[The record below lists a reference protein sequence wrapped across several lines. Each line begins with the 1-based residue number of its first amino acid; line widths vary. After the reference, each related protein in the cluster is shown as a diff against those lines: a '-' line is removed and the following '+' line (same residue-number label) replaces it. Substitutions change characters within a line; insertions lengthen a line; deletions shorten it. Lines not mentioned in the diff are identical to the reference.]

1 VAPTALL
8 RQAVPR
14 AVRSLCERFASAG
27 FHAWVVGGCVRD
39 LLLAELRR
47 LPPGGHRGDWDI
59 ATDARPE
66 QVEKLFGRVISTGIE
81 HGTVT
86 VLVGRQG
93 YEVTTLRSEGAYSDS
108 RHPDQ
113 VTFVAGIEED
123 LARRD
128 FTINAI
134 AYDPLNDQLLDPFGG
149 QEDLARERLRAV
161 GDPRQRFAEDGLR
174 VLRAAR
180 FVATLEV
187 TLDPDTAQAIQ
198 PSLDSYRRVSPERI
212 RDEWLKALKAR
223 APSRAFETMQEHG
236 LLQITAPELSALVG
250 CEQNRHHAFDVWRH
264 TLTCVDACP
273 PDPRLRLG
281 ALLHD
286 VGKPPTRAV
295 SEKTEDYT
303 FHDHERIGAELADR
317 ILLRLRF
324 SNADRNCILRL
335 VQNHVIV
342 YDGSWTD
349 AAVRRWLRR
358 VGPDAVESI
367 VALSRADILA
377 KGRDVSQELSAL
389 DALQRHVE
397 RVLAAKVALSVRDLA
412 IDGHDLIQELG
423 LSPGPQIGELLRG
436 LLELVLENPAL
447 NQRDTLLAD
456 ARARLESG
464 RSR

>member
-1 VAPTALL
+1 MAPTALL